1 MEFTKKNIINS
12 LHSIVN
18 KDGGISGMQGND
30 SDPLTTAQFI
40 VLCHKISDLKAEFKS
55 TIDRAYNYLLASQ
68 SEDGHW
74 ERQNDTW
81 HTSITSWSLR
91 ALLCDDSFINDKG
104 YINGLN
110 WLLNRQD
117 KSGGFY
123 EAENI
128 ETMNTYSTSTACY
141 VLNTIHHK
149 LELDRALSWLSSVQ
163 QNDGGFK
170 DYCAIQKESEP
181 SLSSYVVHGIE
192 NTNSP
197 IADEIRKFVIEYLKG
212 SQRISGAW
220 SAWYEDIDSIEGTV
234 ASLKALK
241 YNQNSQSF
249 MKGLNFLKKELPIK
263 SIDNWELISL
273 SELYALAS

>member
-1 MEFTKKNIINS
+1 MEFTKKNLINS
-12 LHSIVN
+12 LHSIIN
-18 KDGGISGMQGND
+18 NDGGISGIEENG

-40 VLCHKISDLKAEFKS
+40 VLCHKISDLKVEFKS
-55 TIDRAYNYLLASQ
+55 ALLKAYNYLLTSQ
-68 SEDGHW
+68 SKDGHW

-91 ALLCDDSFINDKG
+91 ALLCDDSFINGKSF
-104 YINGLN
+104 INGLN

-117 KSGGFY
+117 ESGGFY
-123 EAENI
+123 EAEKI
-128 ETMNTYSTSTACY
+128 KTMNTYSTSTACY
-141 VLNTIHHK
+141 VLNSMHRNHE
-149 LELDRALSWLSSVQ
+149 LEHALRWLTSVQ

-170 DYCAIQKESEP
+170 DYCAIQKESDP

-192 NTNSP
+192 KINSP
-197 IADEIRKFVIEYLKG
+197 MANKIRKLVAEYLKG

-234 ASLKALK
+234 ASLKALQN
-241 YNQNSQSF
+241 NQNDQSF

-263 SIDNWELISL
+263 NIDNWELISL
-273 SELYALAS
+273 SELYRLAS